1 MCKYH
6 IDSDNTSLTKVK
18 ESLSMIGFDEN
29 LVIKMNN
36 TEDLISAFKTKREN
50 EFNVRKEQEMPN
62 IINWVKEHTD
72 KKGDDILKLAEHI
85 FNKRNSIDYSFRK

>member
-1 MCKYH
+1 M
-6 IDSDNTSLTKVK
+6 L
-18 ESLSMIGFDEN
+18 GFDEN
-29 LVIKMNN
+29 LIMKMNN

-50 EFNVRKEQEMPN
+50 EFKALNEAEMPN

-85 FNKRNSIDYSFRK
+85 FNKHNSIDYNFRK